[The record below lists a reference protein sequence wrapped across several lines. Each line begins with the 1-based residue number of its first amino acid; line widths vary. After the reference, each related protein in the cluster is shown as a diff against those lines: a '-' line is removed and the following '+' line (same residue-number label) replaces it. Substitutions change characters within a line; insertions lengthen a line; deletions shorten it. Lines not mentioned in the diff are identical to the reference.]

1 MTPYPEPSAT
11 CSRRTPE
18 ATPLELFKTET
29 HIDFMGKRR
38 LMAGL
43 LAALILISLGSLFTR
58 GLALGLDFT
67 GGTLIEVNY
76 AAPVELPAVRTALT
90 QAGFGDAVVQHY
102 GSPREVM
109 VRLAPRADEDS
120 AELST
125 RVLATLQQASS
136 DQVNMQRV
144 EYVGAQVGDELTEQ
158 GGLAMLFA
166 LIGILIYVALRFE
179 WRFSLGAVL
188 ATVHDTVFTLGF
200 FSLFG
205 IEFDLTV
212 MAAVLAVIGY
222 SLNDTIVVF
231 DRIRENFR
239 LIRTGT
245 IADVMNAAINQTLS
259 RTIMTGVTTLLVVV
273 ALYFFGGQVVHGF
286 SLALVVGILIGTLS
300 SIYVASPLAL
310 WLGVT
315 RANLA
320 PVARP
325 DAETDGG
332 P

>member
-1 MTPYPEPSAT
+1 MEF
-11 CSRRTPE
+11 
-18 ATPLELFKTET
+18 FKTDT

-38 LMAGL
+38 LVAAL
-43 LAALILISLGSLFTR
+43 LAALIAISLGSLLIR
-58 GLALGLDFT
+58 GLVLGLDFT
-67 GGTLIEVNY
+67 GGTLIEVTY
-76 AAPVELPAVRTALT
+76 AAPVDTADVRKALT
-90 QAGFGDAVVQHY
+90 QAGFSDTVVQHL
-102 GSPREVM
+102 GSPRDVM
-109 VRLAPRADEDS
+109 VRMAPRSGVDS

-125 RVLATLQQASS
+125 RVLGTLQQASS
-136 DQVNMQRV
+136 DAVNMRRV
-144 EYVGAQVGDELTEQ
+144 EYVGAQVGGELTEQ

-166 LIGILIYVALRFE
+166 LFGILIYVALRFE

-188 ATVHDTVFTLGF
+188 ATVHDTIFTLGF
-200 FSLFG
+200 FSLFR

-239 LIRTGT
+239 RIRTGSVT
-245 IADVMNAAINQTLS
+245 DVMNVSINQTLS
-259 RTIMTGVTTLLVVV
+259 RTIMTSGTTMLVVV
-273 ALYFFGGQVVHGF
+273 ALFIFGGQVVHGF
-286 SLALVVGILIGTLS
+286 ALALIIGILVGTVS

-320 PVARP
+320 PVKRP
-325 DAETDGG
+325 GAEADAG

>member
-1 MTPYPEPSAT
+1 
-11 CSRRTPE
+11 
-18 ATPLELFKTET
+18 
-29 HIDFMGKRR
+29 
-38 LMAGL
+38 
-43 LAALILISLGSLFTR
+43 
-58 GLALGLDFT
+58 
-67 GGTLIEVNY
+67 
-76 AAPVELPAVRTALT
+76 
-90 QAGFGDAVVQHY
+90 VQHY
-102 GSPREVM
+102 GSPRDVM
-109 VRLAPRADEDS
+109 VRLAPRAGEDS

-125 RVLATLQQASS
+125 EVLAALQQGSS
-136 DQVNMQRV
+136 DEVSMRRV
-144 EYVGAQVGDELTEQ
+144 EYVGAQIGEELTEQ

-166 LIGILIYVALRFE
+166 MIGILIYVALRFE

-188 ATVHDTVFTLGF
+188 ATVHDTIFTLGV
-200 FSLFG
+200 FSLFQ

-245 IADVMNAAINQTLS
+245 VADVMNAAINQTLS
-259 RTIMTGVTTLLVVV
+259 RTIMTSGTTLLVVL
-273 ALYFFGGQVVHGF
+273 ALYYFGGQVVHGF
-286 SLALVVGILIGTLS
+286 ALALIVGILIGTVS

-320 PVARP
+320 PVKKPGAE
-325 DAETDGG
+325 DAG